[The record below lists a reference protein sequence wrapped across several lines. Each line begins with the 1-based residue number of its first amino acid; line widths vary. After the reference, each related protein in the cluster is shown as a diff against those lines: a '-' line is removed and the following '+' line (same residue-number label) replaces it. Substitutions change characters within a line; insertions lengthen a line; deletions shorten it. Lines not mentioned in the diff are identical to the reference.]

1 MTDQHGL
8 TFHLDAK
15 KKAAAEK
22 WISEHACELRGR
34 YSGAI
39 GGRTSFVFV
48 ATSVGFLEKVRC
60 ACGGEILLN
69 GDEL

>member
-1 MTDQHGL
+1 MSDQGL
-8 TFHLDAK
+8 TFSLDAK
-15 KKAAAEK
+15 KTATANKWVAE
-22 WISEHACELRGR
+22 HPCELRGK

-48 ATSVGFLEKVRC
+48 ATSIGYLEKVKC
-60 ACGGEILLN
+60 ACGGELLLN